1 MVSWDIAAAWCPG
14 GLGLQ
19 GHAGGKVNYKSNP
32 GHLEP
37 ENLDSELYLFIYAF
51 LDLFIFHAYV
61 CEPAWVYVYPM
72 CAQEPIEVRRGF

>member
-1 MVSWDIAAAWCPG
+1 MLQPG
-14 GLGLQ
+14 AQ
-19 GHAGGKVNYKSNP
+19 EASDFKAMQEGKVNYKSNP